1 MRWMYYVGAA
11 VGVVIAGWSGV
22 GLYLHPEDRPA
33 ATARAAQSV
42 RLILRAP
49 ITTALPFTGLPPVPG
64 MTQWRAPR
72 YPDLRSRTRGL
83 PEQDDLIQPYVVPA
97 YRRSAARAF
106 WTSASM
112 GEVNRWYAHAA
123 WVDFALVNATSVT
136 TVTPVV
142 DLRIYRPRHA
152 RPGQVSRLEIALRPS
167 QGGTLVQYWAIDV
180 VAPPRP
186 ADTYLSPPFARVTVT
201 VTRQTTPKAPQLR
214 TTEVRDPTIIARL
227 VHLVNGLRW
236 GRTLGPMPGPTLGGF
251 PIVPETATLIFLTKS
266 GHAVTVFTTN
276 KTGAVRMHG
285 IELGDV
291 NEGLLRAALALD
303 SPETTR

>member
-1 MRWMYYVGAA
+1 
-11 VGVVIAGWSGV
+11 
-22 GLYLHPEDRPA
+22 
-33 ATARAAQSV
+33 
-42 RLILRAP
+42 
-49 ITTALPFTGLPPVPG
+49 
-64 MTQWRAPR
+64 
-72 YPDLRSRTRGL
+72 
-83 PEQDDLIQPYVVPA
+83 
-97 YRRSAARAF
+97 
-106 WTSASM
+106 M

-123 WVDFALVNATSVT
+123 WADFALANATSDT

-142 DLRIYRPRHA
+142 GLRIYRPRHA

-167 QGGTLVQYWAIDV
+167 HGGTLVQYWATDV

-201 VTRQTTPKAPQLR
+201 VTRQTPNALQLR

-227 VHLVNGLRW
+227 VHLVNVLRW
-236 GRTLGPMPGPTLGGF
+236 GRTLGPMPGPTMGGF
-251 PIVPETATLIFLTKS
+251 PIVPETATLVFLTKS

-285 IELGDV
+285 IELSDV
-291 NEGLLRAALALD
+291 NEGLLRAAVALD